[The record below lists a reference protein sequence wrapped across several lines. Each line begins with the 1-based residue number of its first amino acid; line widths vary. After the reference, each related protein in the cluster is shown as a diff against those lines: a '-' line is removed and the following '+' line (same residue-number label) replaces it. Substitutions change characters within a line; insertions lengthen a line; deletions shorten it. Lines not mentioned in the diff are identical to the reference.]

1 MAIKFELNIANVLEM
16 RSLAGEL
23 VDSQFGGQQYK
34 FSTTA
39 GAFYVSEPVGNI
51 LHDRFE
57 RLGITAGESIEICK
71 REVSRNG
78 RKSIQ
83 WEVSRIGELPYG
95 EQSNGTFAVPTRE
108 PAAAPE
114 PPSMLE
120 RQLAASLAEVQA
132 RKAPAIA
139 ATAGRPVAVADGL
152 APWQGALLA
161 QTNALTDV
169 FAAAIAHASSTH
181 GNAVKADD
189 VRSLMLSAFINM
201 AKGGARSAAA

>member
-1 MAIKFELNIANVLEM
+1 MAIKFETNIANVLEM

-23 VDSQFGGQQYK
+23 VDSQFGGQQYR
-34 FSTTA
+34 FLTNA

-83 WEVSRIGELPYG
+83 WEVSRIGELPTYG
-95 EQSNGTFAVPTRE
+95 EQRDGTFAVPARE
-108 PAAAPE
+108 PAPE
-114 PPSMLE
+114 PPSILE

-139 ATAGRPVAVADGL
+139 AAPAGRPVAVADGL
-152 APWQGALLA
+152 APWQNALIA
-161 QTNALTDV
+161 QTNGLTDC
-169 FAAAIAHASSTH
+169 FAAALDHASKAH
-181 GNAVKADD
+181 GNAIKPDD
-189 VRSLMLSAFINM
+189 IRSLLLSVFINLS
-201 AKGGARSAAA
+201 KGGARNAA